1 MLKADIT
8 NRRFYNKWLYKVT
21 LHIPGVAIL
30 RQYKLEQVPFLN
42 FAGQKHSSHSTM
54 GRAALHKQELIALSV
69 FLARWDSELW
79 AKRIECNG
87 IDIYTNDKVMY
98 DDLSIGFE
106 EFLSSR
112 SEPNEWDLDILE
124 HTGSIV
130 VKKLPHDKYAYKA
143 FLLPHKIKDRQDKR
157 DYVDWIIGQN
167 NRILISDA
175 VKEWFIKTD
184 WNWDRRYVLIEDSQ
198 TLLML
203 KLRNPEAIG
212 RIYDYVI
219 SDK

>member
-21 LHIPGVAIL
+21 LHIPGVAIF
-30 RQYKLEQVPFLN
+30 RQNSLEKIPLLN
-42 FAGQKHSSHSTM
+42 FDGQKHTHSTM
-54 GRAALHKQELIALSV
+54 ARASLHRQELIALSS
-69 FLARWDSELW
+69 FLLKWDSELW
-79 AKRIECNG
+79 SKRIECSA
-87 IDIYTNDKVMY
+87 IDIYTNDKTMY
-98 DDLSIGFE
+98 NDLFLTFE
-106 EFLSSR
+106 EMACAR
-112 SEPNEWDLDILE
+112 SEPNEKDLDLLE
-124 HTGSIV
+124 NTGSII
-130 VKKLPHDKYAYKA
+130 VKKLPHNKYAYKA
-143 FLLPHKIKDRQDKR
+143 FLLPHKIKDRKDKKE
-157 DYVDWIIGQN
+157 YVNWISGQN
-167 NRILISDA
+167 DRILISNA

-203 KLRNPEAIG
+203 KLRNPEVLG

>member
-1 MLKADIT
+1 MLKADTT

-21 LHIPGVAIL
+21 LHIPGVAIF
-30 RQYKLEQVPFLN
+30 RQNSLEKIPFLN
-42 FAGQKHSSHSTM
+42 FDGQKHTHSTM
-54 GRAALHKQELIALSV
+54 ARASLHRQELIALSG
-69 FLARWDSELW
+69 FLLKWNSALW
-79 AKRIECNG
+79 SKRIECSA
-87 IDIYTNDKVMY
+87 IDIYTNDKTMY
-98 DDLSIGFE
+98 NDLFLTFE
-106 EFLSSR
+106 EMACAR
-112 SEPNEWDLDILE
+112 SEPNEKDLDLLE
-124 HTGSIV
+124 NTGSII
-130 VKKLPHDKYAYKA
+130 VKKLPHNKYAYKA
-143 FLLPHKIKDRQDKR
+143 FLLPHKIKDRKDKKE
-157 DYVDWIIGQN
+157 YVDWITGQN

-203 KLRNPEAIG
+203 KLRNPEVLG

>member
-21 LHIPGVAIL
+21 LHIPGVAIF
-30 RQYKLEQVPFLN
+30 RQNSLEKIPLLN
-42 FAGQKHSSHSTM
+42 FDGQKHTHSTM
-54 GRAALHKQELIALSV
+54 ARASLHRQELIALSS
-69 FLARWDSELW
+69 FLLKWNSDLW
-79 AKRIECNG
+79 SKRIECSA
-87 IDIYTNDKVMY
+87 IDIYTNDKTMY
-98 DDLSIGFE
+98 NDLFLAFE
-106 EFLSSR
+106 AMACAR
-112 SEPNEWDLDILE
+112 SEPNEKDLDLLE
-124 HTGSIV
+124 NTGSII
-130 VKKLPHDKYAYKA
+130 VKKLPHNKYAYKA
-143 FLLPHKIKDRQDKR
+143 FLLPHKIKDKKDKKE
-157 DYVDWIIGQN
+157 YVNWITGQN

-203 KLRNPEAIG
+203 KLRNPEVLG

>member
-1 MLKADIT
+1 MGKA
-8 NRRFYNKWLYKVT
+8 
-21 LHIPGVAIL
+21 
-30 RQYKLEQVPFLN
+30 
-42 FAGQKHSSHSTM
+42 S
-54 GRAALHKQELIALSV
+54 LHKLELIALSD
-69 FLARWDSELW
+69 FLARWDNELW
-79 AKRIECNG
+79 AKRIECNS
-87 IDIYTNDKVMY
+87 IDLYTNDKAMY
-98 DDLSIGFE
+98 EDLSVGFE
-106 EFLSSR
+106 EFVSSR

-124 HTGSIV
+124 HTGAIV

-143 FLLPHKIKDRQDKR
+143 FLLPHKIKDRQDKQE
-157 DYVDWIIGQN
+157 YIDWISGQN
-167 NRILISDA
+167 DRILISDA

-212 RIYDYVI
+212 RVYDYVI

>member
-21 LHIPGVAIL
+21 LNIPGVAIF
-30 RQYKLEQVPFLN
+30 RQNSLEKIPFLN
-42 FAGQKHSSHSTM
+42 FDGQKHTHSTM
-54 GRAALHKQELIALSV
+54 SRASLHRQELIALSS
-69 FLARWDSELW
+69 FLLRWDKDLW
-79 AKRIECNG
+79 SKRIECSS
-87 IDIYTNDKVMY
+87 IDIYTNDKTMY
-98 DDLSIGFE
+98 INLFLTFE
-106 EFLSSR
+106 EVACAR
-112 SEPNEWDLDILE
+112 SEPNEKDLDLLE
-124 HTGSIV
+124 NTGSII
-130 VKKLPHDKYAYKA
+130 VKKLPHNKYAYKA
-143 FLLPHKIKDRQDKR
+143 FLLPHKIKDRKDKKE
-157 DYVDWIIGQN
+157 YVNWIIGQN

>member
-1 MLKADIT
+1 MLKADTT

-21 LHIPGVAIL
+21 LHIPGVAVF
-30 RQYKLEQVPFLN
+30 RQNSLEKIPLLN
-42 FAGQKHSSHSTM
+42 FDGQKHTHSTM
-54 GRAALHKQELIALSV
+54 ARASLHRRELIALSS
-69 FLARWDSELW
+69 FLLKWDSDLW
-79 AKRIECNG
+79 SKRIECSA
-87 IDIYTNDKVMY
+87 IDIYTNDKTMY
-98 DDLSIGFE
+98 NDLFLTFE
-106 EFLSSR
+106 EMACAR
-112 SEPNEWDLDILE
+112 SEPNEKDLDLLE
-124 HTGSIV
+124 NTGSII
-130 VKKLPHDKYAYKA
+130 VKKLPHNKYAYKA
-143 FLLPHKIKDRQDKR
+143 FLLPHKIKDRKDKKE
-157 DYVDWIIGQN
+157 YVNWITGQN

-203 KLRNPEAIG
+203 KLRNPEVLG